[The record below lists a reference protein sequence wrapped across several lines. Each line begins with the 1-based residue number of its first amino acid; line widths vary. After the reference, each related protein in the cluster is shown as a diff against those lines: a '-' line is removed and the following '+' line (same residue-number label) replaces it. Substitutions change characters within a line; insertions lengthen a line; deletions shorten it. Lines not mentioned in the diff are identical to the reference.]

1 MGFIGRC
8 LFYHMKRFIKGLPKK
23 KYQNARINKKLS
35 KQTLFLIND
44 NDTEWEY
51 QWDQATLNVA
61 MYHLDPK
68 GQPYMHTTV
77 FRNQS
82 VDEDIL
88 VSENE
93 ANNANRDTDRSYRF
107 VHATSYPKLPSP
119 QMTRHVSSTLGAT
132 VPARIDE
139 NDIPTDFLKSIRP
152 YLLREQAKIDWC
164 ATKAIHFPAVK
175 WCAATFSTP

>member
-1 MGFIGRC
+1 MTMIQSG
-8 LFYHMKRFIKGLPKK
+8 
-23 KYQNARINKKLS
+23 NING
-35 KQTLFLIND
+35 
-44 NDTEWEY
+44 
-51 QWDQATLNVA
+51 DQATLNVA

-68 GQPYMHTTV
+68 GRPYMHTTV

-152 YLLREQAKIDWC
+152 YLLREKAKIDWY
-164 ATKAIHFPAVK
+164 ATKAIPFSRGK
-175 WCAATFSTP
+175 MCAAAFPRLNRDTIIQSITVFGHLFDRAA